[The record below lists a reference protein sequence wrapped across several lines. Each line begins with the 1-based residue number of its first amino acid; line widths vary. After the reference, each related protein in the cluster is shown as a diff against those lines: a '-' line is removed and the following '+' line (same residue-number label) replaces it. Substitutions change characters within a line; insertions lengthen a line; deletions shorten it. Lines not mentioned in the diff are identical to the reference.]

1 MKLTHSQGCPF
12 GTTTTAEPEP
22 TTRPTQAPTTAHSEK
37 CYGCLQIGGP
47 PDANGN
53 NVPIESLITNINAN
67 PVPVLLRC
75 VGPENPDKED
85 VFNGNGRAILDA
97 FCDYNENGIPE
108 EGEFHRQLLIKE

>member
-47 PDANGN
+47 PDADGN

-75 VGPENPDKED
+75 VGPENPDWED
-85 VFNGNGRAILDA
+85 VYNGNGRAILDA

-108 EGEFHRQLLIKE
+108 EGELHRQLIIKE